1 MDQTTR
7 ASPVDALYRISSLA
21 GKTGKTQEALQM
33 ILGEIVATFNAA
45 SGSIALINPDNGRLE
60 IEVAHG
66 LPQDAAQ
73 IELKPGEG
81 VTGWVALHGK
91 PLLVADVL
99 NEARY
104 FAVRDSVRAE
114 MAAPMEDRGQVI
126 GVVNIDSD
134 SPAAFSEEDL
144 KLLVL
149 LTSEASKVARNLWL
163 IQQLQTKASQLESV
177 LNIGSRLVSKLELQ
191 EIIDSITVEARKI
204 IGCRICAV
212 FLANPEAD
220 TMTLYSVDGDS
231 GAFRK
236 LPPLPVN
243 ESSVGVALRR
253 TRQIEVLELVK
264 TEENL
269 GVLEAI
275 QNEGLVSLLASPIVF
290 EGEVIGVLNAYTDH
304 LHRFNNEEKRLFSTM
319 ASLGAVAIQNARL
332 YKRVFESEEQLR
344 LNERLNA
351 LGLLASE
358 VAHEIRNPLT
368 VIKLLFQ
375 SLDLEFPPEDPRSRD
390 QAIIEEKLDHLE
402 SIVGRVLNF
411 AKSSDDVHTRC
422 SLRQI
427 VQNTMLLMRLKLE
440 QCRVR
445 LSYEEPERPLTVEG
459 SPGQL
464 EQVVLNLIFNA
475 VQAMPNGGDL
485 HVELTSVT
493 RQSVAWAEL
502 TITDTGCGIPD
513 EIRERI
519 FDSFLTGRHEGTGL
533 GMAIV
538 KRIVD
543 SHHGNVEVLRSDASG
558 TSIRL
563 QLPLAHEEDAE

>member
-21 GKTGKTQEALQM
+21 GKTGKPKEALQV
-33 ILGEIVATFNAA
+33 ILGEIVATFNAG

-66 LPQDAAQ
+66 LPLDATQ
-73 IELKPGEG
+73 IELKPGQG
-81 VTGWVALHGK
+81 ITGWVALHGK
-91 PLLVADVL
+91 PLLVNDVL
-99 NEARY
+99 TEARY
-104 FAVRDSVRAE
+104 FRVRDLVRSE

-204 IGCRICAV
+204 IGCRLCAV
-212 FLANPEAD
+212 FLANPEAE

-231 GAFRK
+231 GAFRQ

-275 QNEGLVSLLASPIVF
+275 QNEGLVSLLASPMVF

-304 LHRFNNEEKRLFSTM
+304 LHRFNNEEKRLFSTL

-375 SLDLEFPPEDPRSRD
+375 SLDLEFPSDDPRSRD
-390 QAIIEEKLDHLE
+390 HAIIEEKLDHLE

-411 AKSSDDVHTRC
+411 AKTSDDVHTRC

-445 LSYEEPERPLTVEG
+445 LSYQEPEQPLAVDG

-475 VQAMPNGGDL
+475 VQAMPQGGDL

-493 RQSVAWAEL
+493 RQAVAWAEL

-543 SHHGNVEVLRSDASG
+543 SHHGSIEVLRSDASG

-563 QLPLAHEEDAE
+563 QLPLVHEEHAE